1 MKYQRKFPIC
11 PFQAKGTKKC
21 NHKGRTVCGYL
32 KCPKKCPL
40 YNQWLELRKMDS
52 HCVEMREEAN
62 VIDFDN
68 PNPKRPKRCTECDKM
83 IRQENK
89 SGLCSRCYR
98 NKIKRDT
105 YWKKK
110 SPTTKLSLYGK

>member
-1 MKYQRKFPIC
+1 MKYQKKFPLC
-11 PFQAKGTKKC
+11 PFQSQGTGKC
-21 NHKGRTVCGYL
+21 SHKGCSTCTYL
-32 KCPKKCPL
+32 KHPEKCEL
-40 YNQWLELRKMDS
+40 YNLWVDKLKD
-52 HCVEMREEAN
+52 
-62 VIDFDN
+62 DFDTVEN
-68 PNPKRPKRCTECDKM
+68 PLQSNLPRSDNPKRPKRCTKCNKI